1 MHISSK
7 GSGPKT
13 ILAIGG
19 TGTGKSTFGR
29 IVFGVNT
36 VSGEGHSSITKQ
48 TALYENDKYRYIDT
62 PGFSDSN
69 GRDDSEVFR
78 NMLTLMQNYSE
89 DNKFKVDIILWFCL
103 ESERCDQTL
112 QRGANFIQK
121 LVEYADLDNF
131 DGNIW
136 KSVLIIIRGP
146 MLSPNLS
153 EGPKV
158 AAKLAMTKFIN
169 EKNIVDAGN
178 LTVKVDHLA
187 CWIFDINDIPNDM
200 YNTMSAEHRL
210 IWNVYSKEEIG
221 GKVRQRIS
229 RLPFGVEINFVHARC
244 KRCNCLGDPRLFDN
258 LCHPSNNP
266 PPRHNIQMEHYHPR
280 KLVRGHYGPVILVHS
295 DSKRPSS
302 EKILPTMISGAL
314 TGAAAIGRPA
324 SAAGPYGLAAGTIA
338 GGVLGAAAG
347 VIWTAKDKCRDCQR
361 PFTDEGCVKQCSC
374 CKRFLGESG
383 CRWRFAC
390 CQWEETKIGCKTRP
404 ICITPECDLEELDPC
419 VCGACGMLL
428 GTEGCSRDVDHNVIY
443 EKDDFDDTDSF

>member
-1 MHISSK
+1 
-7 GSGPKT
+7 
-13 ILAIGG
+13 
-19 TGTGKSTFGR
+19 
-29 IVFGVNT
+29 
-36 VSGEGHSSITKQ
+36 
-48 TALYENDKYRYIDT
+48 
-62 PGFSDSN
+62 
-69 GRDDSEVFR
+69 
-78 NMLTLMQNYSE
+78 
-89 DNKFKVDIILWFCL
+89 
-103 ESERCDQTL
+103 
-112 QRGANFIQK
+112 
-121 LVEYADLDNF
+121 
-131 DGNIW
+131 
-136 KSVLIIIRGP
+136 
-146 MLSPNLS
+146 
-153 EGPKV
+153 
-158 AAKLAMTKFIN
+158 
-169 EKNIVDAGN
+169 
-178 LTVKVDHLA
+178 
-187 CWIFDINDIPNDM
+187 
-200 YNTMSAEHRL
+200 MSAEHRL

-229 RLPFGVEINFVHARC
+229 RLPFGVEINFVHAKC

-443 EKDDFDDTDSF
+443 EKDVFDDTDSF